1 MLGFTMLP
9 GGPNVRKVLTGP
21 GYCVCKCWRIS
32 IMRLLKFDVVEGRG
46 QQAMKKLRDAA
57 LRESWVQP
65 RITFRPGTEHSKII
79 SEEILLT
86 PQR

>member
-1 MLGFTMLP
+1 MQKIKVKLLVLTRRQKQTIADAGLHD
-9 GGPNVRKVLTGP
+9 VARRSQCKKVLTGP

-57 LRESWVQP
+57 LRES
-65 RITFRPGTEHSKII
+65 
-79 SEEILLT
+79 
-86 PQR
+86 